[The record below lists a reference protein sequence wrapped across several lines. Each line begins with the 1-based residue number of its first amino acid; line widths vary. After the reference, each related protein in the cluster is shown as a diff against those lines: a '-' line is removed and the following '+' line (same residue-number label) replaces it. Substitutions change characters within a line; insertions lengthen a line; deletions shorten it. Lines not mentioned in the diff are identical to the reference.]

1 MGFAEDKVYDHI
13 LKNLKNFRNIHV
25 SSLANSL
32 SCLTDAD
39 RDELHAREEMRGSHA
54 TIYRFYQHLKCRQ
67 GWVQDL
73 IDALH
78 QNNAG
83 HLADELQQV
92 YEFWQTCI
100 FSPDIPT
107 PKPSIAA
114 SFPFAASN
122 ARPTSSSISARTL
135 SPAPNPAPGA
145 PLAMQ
150 PHPDLPA
157 SGCPPLLPSA
167 ATATSVDLDTRA
179 PVQESLPKKL
189 QEHESPQPPPPRSTV
204 HARVSDG
211 HSGEGHLP
219 HPVESLQAAVGTPQ
233 TGSMAVP
240 SAELPKCG
248 REWLSRQQHPVCVDN
263 GCFGNAN
270 HLQRGV
276 PSLGLGRSLP
286 PRDAGAAHSPEQP
299 RNEPEEN
306 IYLSTASP
314 LRTEETTRSREP
326 QAHNS
331 LPKNQAVPNSEHS
344 ETQGSFVDVRS
355 PLLIQ
360 QQFDAEQELFK
371 TLKEHRRDAVS
382 FVFSPTDALV
392 PGDAFPSHSTS
403 GEAPVQEKKLSMG
416 GMASSTTPSPCL
428 PKVLPAS
435 TDPLLTVAGS
445 FEGTSGRMASQG
457 SPATSIQ
464 ASCSNME
471 RNVEPRDPAILF
483 SMPGKSPEVAGRYPT
498 SDKPGSLYSGVS
510 DAFSFSSDPL
520 MISTDSLSSREVFPT
535 VVLPAPV
542 AREDRRGEEVAGAS
556 RDCCPPPMWE
566 SSSVGMHEVHV
577 GHYPSIQLEAGDDL
591 RARADPLENSLVFD
605 SNSSSDT
612 GTNPSQAKAA
622 PGNSSGLSL
631 PYIIPTVGF
640 AVVSVMA
647 FLVYARLKK

>member
-25 SSLANSL
+25 TSLANSL

-92 YEFWQTCI
+92 YEFWQ
-100 FSPDIPT
+100 
-107 PKPSIAA
+107 A
-114 SFPFAASN
+114 SSN
-122 ARPTSSSISARTL
+122 ARPASSSISAQAL

-145 PLAMQ
+145 MQ

-157 SGCPPLLPSA
+157 GGCPPLLPGA

-189 QEHESPQPPPPRSTV
+189 LEHESPQPPPPRSTV
-204 HARVSDG
+204 HAGVSDG

-219 HPVESLQAAVGTPQ
+219 QPVESLQAGAGTPQ
-233 TGSMAVP
+233 TGSMALP

-270 HLQRGV
+270 HLHRGV

-306 IYLSTASP
+306 IYLSTASS
-314 LRTEETTRSREP
+314 LRTEETTRSGET

-331 LPKNQAVPNSEHS
+331 LPKTQAVPGSGHS
-344 ETQGSFVDVRS
+344 ETQGSFMDVRS

-360 QQFDAEQELFK
+360 QQFDAEQKLFK
-371 TLKEHRRDAVS
+371 TLKEHRRDA
-382 FVFSPTDALV
+382 DALV
-392 PGDAFPSHSTS
+392 PGDAFPSHDTS
-403 GEAPVQEKKLSMG
+403 REAPVQEKKLSMG
-416 GMASSTTPSPCL
+416 RMASSTTSIL
-428 PKVLPAS
+428 TEKVLPAS
-435 TDPLLTVAGS
+435 PDPLLTVAGS
-445 FEGTSGRMASQG
+445 FEGTSGRMVSQG

-464 ASCSNME
+464 ASYSNME
-471 RNVEPRDPAILF
+471 RDVEPREPVILL
-483 SMPGKSPEVAGRYPT
+483 SMAGKSPEVAGRCPS
-498 SDKPGSLYSGVS
+498 SDEPGSLYSGVS
-510 DAFSFSSDPL
+510 DTFTFSSDPL
-520 MISTDSLSSREVFPT
+520 MISTDSLSSRGALPT
-535 VVLPAPV
+535 IVLPAPV
-542 AREDRRGEEVAGAS
+542 ACGDRRGEEAAGAN
-556 RDCCPPPMWE
+556 RDCCPPPIWE
-566 SSSVGMHEVHV
+566 SSSVGVHEVHV
-577 GHYPSIQLEAGDDL
+577 DHYPSIQLEAGNEI
-591 RARADPLENSLVFD
+591 RAGADPLGNSLVFD
-605 SNSSSDT
+605 SNSSSGT

-640 AVVSVMA
+640 AVVSVVA